1 MKKYGKIIGILL
13 AAVSV
18 IMSIFMST
26 QIPVVNPKI
35 TDLPLA
41 IVNQD
46 KNETTTA
53 MVEKLKQNS
62 TLSDKLSVKWVEVD
76 SKDEAVEKMNNG
88 EYYGAL
94 VIPENYTKSLATLA
108 TPNPQ
113 FPEYTVVVNQGK
125 NSQVST
131 QVTQLLTQIA
141 NKSGDAVS
149 TQIIKRAEAANQPLP
164 AKVVENLMNP
174 VKVNVENIN
183 TTGDFSSAP
192 AVLFTPIWISSLLGS
207 ILLFYF
213 GRKESNSVK
222 GKALR
227 RTTEIGIIGLVS
239 IVGGLLA
246 PQLVEWIL
254 GISVDNYS
262 VTATFL
268 GISIFAFMLLIF
280 GTLSILGI
288 AGVPIF
294 VLLLFFGLPL
304 LQLAPEM
311 LNGFYTKWVTPWLP
325 MRMLYDGVKNILFFG
340 QGLWNE
346 ATKELTYVAIVGIV
360 LVFTS
365 IFKKEKEKEK
375 VNK

>member
-1 MKKYGKIIGILL
+1 MKKYGRITGILL
-13 AAVSV
+13 AAVAV
-18 IMSIFMST
+18 IMSIFIST

-53 MVEKLKQNS
+53 MVEKLKENS
-62 TLSDKLSVKWVEVD
+62 TLSEKVSIKWVEVD
-76 SKDEAVEKMNNG
+76 SKDQALEKMNNG

-125 NSQVST
+125 NSQLST
-131 QVTQLLTQIA
+131 QVTQILTQIA

-149 TQIIKRAEAANQPLP
+149 SQIIKRAEASNQPLP

-183 TTGDFSSAP
+183 TTGEFSSAP
-192 AVLFTPIWISSLLGS
+192 GVFFSPIWISSLLGS
-207 ILLFYF
+207 ILLFF
-213 GRKESNSVK
+213 LGRSESKSTKERTLQKSAQLGILGLLSV
-222 GKALR
+222 
-227 RTTEIGIIGLVS
+227 T
-239 IVGGLLA
+239 VGFLA
-246 PQLVEWIL
+246 PQLVNWIL
-254 GISVDNYS
+254 GVSVDNNTL
-262 VTATFL
+262 TATFL
-268 GISIFAFMLLIF
+268 SIAAFAFMSLIF
-280 GTLSILGI
+280 GTISWLGI
-288 AGVPIF
+288 GGAPLF

-304 LQLAPEM
+304 LSLAPEM
-311 LNGFYTKWVTPWLP
+311 LNSFYTEWVLPWLP

-340 QGLWNE
+340 QGLWNS
-346 ATKELTYVAIVGIV
+346 ATKELVYVAIVGIALV
-360 LVFTS
+360 LTS
-365 IFKKEKEKEK
+365 IFKKEKVKTSK
-375 VNK
+375 

>member
-94 VIPENYTKSLATLA
+94 VISENYTKNLATLA

-164 AKVVENLMNP
+164 AK
-174 VKVNVENIN
+174 I
-183 TTGDFSSAP
+183 
-192 AVLFTPIWISSLLGS
+192 
-207 ILLFYF
+207 
-213 GRKESNSVK
+213 
-222 GKALR
+222 
-227 RTTEIGIIGLVS
+227 
-239 IVGGLLA
+239 
-246 PQLVEWIL
+246 
-254 GISVDNYS
+254 
-262 VTATFL
+262 
-268 GISIFAFMLLIF
+268 
-280 GTLSILGI
+280 
-288 AGVPIF
+288 
-294 VLLLFFGLPL
+294 
-304 LQLAPEM
+304 
-311 LNGFYTKWVTPWLP
+311 
-325 MRMLYDGVKNILFFG
+325 
-340 QGLWNE
+340 
-346 ATKELTYVAIVGIV
+346 
-360 LVFTS
+360 
-365 IFKKEKEKEK
+365 
-375 VNK
+375 

>member
-76 SKDEAVEKMNNG
+76 SKDEAIEKMNNG

-192 AVLFTPIWISSLLGS
+192 GVFFSPIWISSLLGS

-222 GKALR
+222 GKALQ
-227 RTTEIGIIGLVS
+227 RTIEIGIIGLVS

-254 GISVDNYS
+254 GVSVDNYS

-325 MRMLYDGVKNILFFG
+325 MRMFYDGVKNILFFG
-340 QGLWNE
+340 QGSWNE

-365 IFKKEKEKEK
+365 IFKKEKVK

>member
-113 FPEYTVVVNQGK
+113 FPEYTVIVNQGK

-192 AVLFTPIWISSLLGS
+192 TVLFTPIWISSLLGS

-222 GKALR
+222 GKALQ

-254 GISVDNYS
+254 GVSVDNYS

-340 QGLWNE
+340 QGLWNS
-346 ATKELTYVAIVGIV
+346 ATKELVYVAVVGIA
-360 LVFTS
+360 LILTS
-365 IFKKEKEKEK
+365 ISKKEKVKTSK
-375 VNK
+375 

>member
-76 SKDEAVEKMNNG
+76 SKDEAIEKMNNG

-192 AVLFTPIWISSLLGS
+192 GVFFSPIWISSLLGS

-222 GKALR
+222 GKALQ

-254 GISVDNYS
+254 GVSVDNYS

-325 MRMLYDGVKNILFFG
+325 MRMFYDGVKNILFFG
-340 QGLWNE
+340 QGSWNE

-365 IFKKEKEKEK
+365 IFKKEKEK

>member
-1 MKKYGKIIGILL
+1 MKKYGKITGILL
-13 AAVSV
+13 AAVAV

-113 FPEYTVVVNQGK
+113 FPEYTVIVNQGK

-192 AVLFTPIWISSLLGS
+192 TVLFTPIWISSLLGS

-222 GKALR
+222 GKALQ

-254 GISVDNYS
+254 GVSVDNYS

-340 QGLWNE
+340 QGLWNS
-346 ATKELTYVAIVGIV
+346 ATKELVYVAVVGIA
-360 LVFTS
+360 LILTS
-365 IFKKEKEKEK
+365 IFKKEKVKTSK
-375 VNK
+375 

>member
-1 MKKYGKIIGILL
+1 MKKYGKITGILL
-13 AAVSV
+13 VAISV

-94 VIPENYTKSLATLA
+94 VIPENYIKSLATLA

-113 FPEYTVVVNQGK
+113 FPEYTVIVNQGK

-141 NKSGDAVS
+141 SKSGDAVS

-192 AVLFTPIWISSLLGS
+192 AVLFTSIWISSLLGS

-213 GRKESNSVK
+213 GRKDSSSVK
-222 GKALR
+222 GRILQ

-239 IVGGLLA
+239 IVVGLLA

-254 GISVDNYS
+254 GVSVDNYA

-268 GISIFAFMLLIF
+268 GISTFAFMLLIF
-280 GTLSILGI
+280 GTLSILGV

-311 LNGFYTKWVTPWLP
+311 LNGFYTKWVLPWLP

-365 IFKKEKEKEK
+365 IFKKEKVKTSK
-375 VNK
+375 

>member
-1 MKKYGKIIGILL
+1 MKKYGKITGILL
-13 AAVSV
+13 AAVAV
-18 IMSIFMST
+18 IMSIFIST

-46 KNETTTA
+46 KTEATTA

-62 TLSDKLSVKWVEVD
+62 TLSDKLSVKWVEVN

-108 TPNPQ
+108 TSNPQ

-149 TQIIKRAEAANQPLP
+149 TQIIKRAEAANQPIP

-213 GRKESNSVK
+213 GRKDSSSVK
-222 GKALR
+222 GKALQ
-227 RTTEIGIIGLVS
+227 RTTEVGIIGLVS
-239 IVGGLLA
+239 IMVGLLA

-254 GISVDNYS
+254 GVSVDNYL

-288 AGVPIF
+288 VGVPIF

-325 MRMLYDGVKNILFFG
+325 MRMLYDGVKNILFFD

-365 IFKKEKEKEK
+365 IFKEEK

>member
-76 SKDEAVEKMNNG
+76 SKDEAIEKMNNG

-192 AVLFTPIWISSLLGS
+192 GVFFSPIWISSIIGS
-207 ILLFYF
+207 ILLFTLS
-213 GRKESNSVK
+213 RSQSISKKDKSIQK
-222 GKALR
+222 IIQL
-227 RTTEIGIIGLVS
+227 GIISLVS
-239 IVGGLLA
+239 VLA
-246 PQLVEWIL
+246 GFLTPLIAEWIL
-254 GISVDNYS
+254 GVSVENYVVIAS
-262 VTATFL
+262 FLTICAFTF
-268 GISIFAFMLLIF
+268 ITFIF
-280 GTLSILGI
+280 GTISWTGFV
-288 AGVPIF
+288 GVPLFII
-294 VLLLFFGLPL
+294 LLFFGLPL
-304 LQLAPEM
+304 LSLAPEM
-311 LNGFYTKWVTPWLP
+311 LSSFYTDWVLPWLP

-365 IFKKEKEKEK
+365 IFKKEKVK

>member
-62 TLSDKLSVKWVEVD
+62 TLNDKLSVKWVEVD

-113 FPEYTVVVNQGK
+113 FPEYTVIVNQGK

-192 AVLFTPIWISSLLGS
+192 TVLFTPIWISSLLGS

-222 GKALR
+222 GKALQ

-254 GISVDNYS
+254 GVSVDNYS

-365 IFKKEKEKEK
+365 IFKKEKVK
-375 VNK
+375 VNT

>member
-35 TDLPLA
+35 TDLPLV

-76 SKDEAVEKMNNG
+76 SKDEAIEKMNNG

-192 AVLFTPIWISSLLGS
+192 GVFFSPIWISSLLGS

-222 GKALR
+222 GKALQ
-227 RTTEIGIIGLVS
+227 RTIEIGIIGLVS

-254 GISVDNYS
+254 GVSVDNYS

-325 MRMLYDGVKNILFFG
+325 MRMFYDGVKNILFFG
-340 QGLWNE
+340 QGSWNE

-365 IFKKEKEKEK
+365 IFKKEKVK

>member
-1 MKKYGKIIGILL
+1 MKKYGKITGILL
-13 AAVSV
+13 AAVAV

-113 FPEYTVVVNQGK
+113 FPEYTVIVNQGK

-192 AVLFTPIWISSLLGS
+192 AVFFTPIWISSLLGS

-222 GKALR
+222 GKALQ

-254 GISVDNYS
+254 GVSVDNYL

-288 AGVPIF
+288 VGVPIF

-325 MRMLYDGVKNILFFG
+325 MRMLYDGVKNILFFD

-365 IFKKEKEKEK
+365 IFKKEK